1 VADTVEER
9 LRRAGLELPAAPRA
23 LGAYVP
29 ASRAGALVFTAGQ
42 LPVRDGA
49 LVTSGTV
56 EDRVSVRVAKEAAA
70 VAALN
75 ALAAASTVCDLD
87 AVERVLRLS
96 GFVASAPG
104 FTEQPSVVD
113 GASEVVLAAFGDSGR
128 HARLAVGVSSLPKD
142 APVEIELV
150 LAVTA

>member
-1 VADTVEER
+1 VADTVDER
-9 LRRAGLELPAAPRA
+9 LRRAGLELPEAPQA

-29 ASRAGALVFTAGQ
+29 ATRAGALVFTAGQ
-42 LPVRDGA
+42 LPMRSGS

-56 EDRVSVRVAKEAAA
+56 DDRVPAPVAKEAAA

-128 HARLAVGVSSLPKD
+128 HARLAVGVPCLPKD

-150 LAVTA
+150 LAVSS